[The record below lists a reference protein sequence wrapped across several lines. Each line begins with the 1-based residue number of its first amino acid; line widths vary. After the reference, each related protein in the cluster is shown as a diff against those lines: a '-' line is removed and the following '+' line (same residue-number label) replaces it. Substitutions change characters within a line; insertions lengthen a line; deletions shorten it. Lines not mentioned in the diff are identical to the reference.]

1 MHVSGKPPEPSRLD
15 ERIASLLATPYGDHG
30 TYVLALHEIIG
41 KCASASLP
49 EASRGQGFR
58 ELLQGYGKLLR
69 RRGRSAGELAALTR
83 IAEEHEIALLA
94 ARASLPLEEE
104 EALAATHNFLGFC
117 SLAGIRGA
125 AVAELGRKLASW
137 KKRLPHS
144 DGESGLPRLQ
154 SDLSFSQSDR
164 EKILAQ
170 TESWARDKQRLAELE
185 GETMRLAAA
194 REKETA
200 RAGGD
205 EQRLAE
211 LSRHMEGIEREKQ
224 GLAKQLEGYRD
235 LDLYVHHVSRFSL
248 YTRTR
253 MDYERGVM
261 QLTPEQTE
269 ALESI
274 KPGFRFPH
282 PRRCGHGKN
291 DRAPA
296 RAGRDQARA
305 GGGAGPAPRHPH
317 PVSHLHDH
325 AREV

>member
-1 MHVSGKPPEPSRLD
+1 MGR
-15 ERIASLLATPYGDHG
+15 AFA
-30 TYVLALHEIIG
+30 
-41 KCASASLP
+41 
-49 EASRGQGFR
+49 

-117 SLAGIRGA
+117 GLAGIRGA

-253 MDYERGVM
+253 MDYERSVM

-274 KPGFRFPH
+274 KPGFDFLIR
-282 PRRCGHGKN
+282 
-291 DRAPA
+291 
-296 RAGRDQARA
+296 
-305 GGGAGPAPRHPH
+305 GGAGTGKTI
-317 PVSHLHDH
+317 VLLHALGAIKR
-325 AREV
+325 AREAELDLRPGTRILFLTYTTTLVKYDRYVAGILRETGGRRHDLHRRQLLSFPAAPSSARGKGWTTGSSPGWRRS